1 MMGAAVP
8 APIFLSPGRFARE
21 WLPPR
26 QKFGL
31 VKLER
36 ARKPAHWRP
45 ENACKVPAPYQPRNL
60 TGANAAA
67 GSSGAGLARRRGRG
81 GPVAHEPITTD
92 ASTWLALTNWRPWR

>member
-1 MMGAAVP
+1 MLGAAVP

-45 ENACKVPAPYQPRNL
+45 GNACTSPVRTRPRAL
-60 TGANAAA
+60 PGRASPDAGGGAA
-67 GSSGAGLARRRGRG
+67 
-81 GPVAHEPITTD
+81 PVAHEPITTD